1 MNENNSGLNKTVINW
16 DSTLYRQLLK
26 ILDISGF

>member
-16 DSTLYRQLLK
+16 LATLYSNFGV
-26 ILDISGF
+26 ISYI